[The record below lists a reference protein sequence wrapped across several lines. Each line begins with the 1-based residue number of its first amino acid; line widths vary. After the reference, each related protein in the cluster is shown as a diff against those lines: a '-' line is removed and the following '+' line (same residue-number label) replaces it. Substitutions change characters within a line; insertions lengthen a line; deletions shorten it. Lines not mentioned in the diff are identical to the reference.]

1 MAAQNQ
7 TDLFDAYFR
16 KADLDGD
23 GQISGA
29 EAVAFFQGS
38 NLPKQVLAQVW
49 MYADQ
54 KKLGYL
60 GRQEFYNALKLVTV
74 AQSKRDLTPEMVKAA
89 LFGPASARIPAPQI
103 NVAATPTPHPRVAT
117 VTSQSS
123 GNSSVP
129 SRNSGLNGANGLGNV
144 GVNQQYSQ
152 PLQNQVV
159 RPPQAM
165 PPRTSSQIQPALVAE
180 GTLRGGNM
188 VAPPHLPTSNST
200 NWQSGSSGGFT
211 TGFSNQVQNRSVSP
225 TGQGFGLTASGLTP
239 SMQPRP
245 QATPAQISSSV
256 PKPNDSSIPSNK
268 LAAGDSKA
276 LVVSGNGFASDSLF
290 GDVFS
295 TTSSQSKQTAL
306 ATTSSATGSIVST
319 TSVPASGPH
328 PSAKSSPAESLQGT
342 LSQQPVGGQ
351 YHPGHPT
358 GRQYQQAAGPSNAAS
373 SSTGFPAGPGNFS
386 SGQSTHSQS
395 PWPKMTQSDIQK
407 YTKVF
412 VQVDTDRDGKIT
424 GDQARSLFLS
434 WRLPREVLKQV
445 WDLSDQDND
454 SMLSLREFCTALYL
468 MERYREGRPLPSALP
483 SSLITDET
491 LSTSGHPP
499 VPHRNVAWGPA
510 RGFVQ
515 PQATT
520 APRPPLPSARGRP
533 PRPVSFSQTDA
544 QTPPA
549 PQKSKVPV
557 LEKNLVDQLSQ
568 EEQDSLNSK
577 FKEATD
583 ANKKV
588 EELEKEIQDSRTKTE
603 FFRAKMQELILYKS
617 RCDNRLNEI
626 TERTSADKRE
636 VEALAK
642 KYEEKYKLSGDVASR
657 LTIEESTF
665 RDIQE
670 KKMELYQAI
679 VKIEQ
684 GDNKDGALQE
694 RANQIQSS
702 LEELVKS
709 LNERCKQYGL
719 RAKPTSLVELPF
731 GWQPGI
737 QEGSADWD
745 EDWDKF
751 EDEGFTVV
759 KELTL
764 DVQNVIAPPKPKSS
778 LVQKETASA
787 TVSDANSDKVPD
799 TSERIPEKDST
810 LDQSE
815 DGLAKKPAVTTDKR
829 TQEFQDSHVTSSG
842 ADGSPQAQK
851 TIDPYGSPHAKKTDD
866 TDSSALAKE
875 SRRYGGAES
884 LFSEDKS
891 FDEPTWGKFDSQFDP
906 VWGFDNEHS
915 KETDDSIFGL
925 GGFNI
930 KPIKTQ
936 SSDTGNLFPG
946 KGPVVFDSVP
956 STPADAGDM
965 FHGKSLSIFADSVPS
980 TPAYAD
986 NMFKGKGSSVF
997 ADSVPSTPA
1006 YADNMF
1012 KGKSSSLFADS
1023 VPSTPAYADNMF
1035 KGQNSSIFGDSV
1047 PSTPA
1052 YADNMFKGKTSS
1064 IFADSVPSTPAY
1076 ADDMFKGKSSSP
1088 FADSVPSTPAYHHS
1102 QQSFGEGSDAYS
1114 FDSFSRSDSFNMQ
1127 DSGLFQP
1134 RSFDRFDSMRSSTD
1148 FDQGYGFPPSGFDS
1162 FNAHDQPDKS
1172 LSRFDSMRSTTGF
1185 DSFNAHDQPD
1195 KSLSRFDSMQSSTG
1209 FDHSHEFTSFDDNDP
1224 FGSMGPFK
1232 TSLES
1237 QTPRRDSDKWSA
1249 F

>member
-74 AQSKRDLTPEMVKAA
+74 AQSKRDLTPDMVKAA
-89 LFGPASARIPAPQI
+89 LYGPASARIPAPQI
-103 NVAATPTPHPRVAT
+103 NVATTPTPQPRVAT

-129 SRNSGLNGANGLGNV
+129 SQNSGLNGAPGLGNV
-144 GVNQQYSQ
+144 GGNQQYAQ

-165 PPRTSSQIQPALVAE
+165 PPSTSSQIRPALAAE
-180 GTLRGGNM
+180 GVLRGGNM
-188 VAPPHLPTSNST
+188 VAPPRLPTSNSSI

-211 TGFSNQVQNRSVSP
+211 TGVGNQAQNRSVSP
-225 TGQGFGLTASGLTP
+225 STGQGFELAASGLAP

-245 QATPAQISSSV
+245 QATPVQISSSV
-256 PKPNDSSIPSNK
+256 SKPKDSSIPSNE

-276 LVVSGNGFASDSLF
+276 LVQ
-290 GDVFS
+290 
-295 TTSSQSKQTAL
+295 TSL

-328 PSAKSSPAESLQGT
+328 PSAKLSPAESLQGT

-358 GRQYQQAAGPSNAAS
+358 GRQYQQAAGQNNAAS
-373 SSTGFPAGPGNFS
+373 SSTGFPAGPVNLS
-386 SGQSTHSQS
+386 SGQSTQSQP

-424 GDQARSLFLS
+424 GDQARNLFLS

-445 WDLSDQDND
+445 WDLSDRDND

-468 MERYREGRPLPSALP
+468 MERFREGRPLPSVLP
-483 SSLITDET
+483 STLISDDSPST
-491 LSTSGHPP
+491 LGHPP

-510 RGFVQ
+510 HGFVQ

-533 PRPVSFSQTDA
+533 PRPVPVSLTDA

-577 FKEATD
+577 FKEATE

-588 EELEKEIQDSRTKTE
+588 EELEKEIQDSRSKTE

-636 VEALAK
+636 VDALAK
-642 KYEEKYKLSGDVASR
+642 KYEEKYRLSGDVASR

-694 RANQIQSS
+694 RTNQIQSS

-751 EDEGFTVV
+751 EDEGFTFV

-764 DVQNVIAPPKPKSS
+764 DVQNVVAPPKPKSS
-778 LVQKETASA
+778 LVKRETASA
-787 TVSDANSDKVPD
+787 TDADAKSDKVPD
-799 TSERIPEKDST
+799 TSERIPDKDIAV
-810 LDQSE
+810 DQSE
-815 DGLAKKPAVTTDKR
+815 DGLARSPSGKPAVTTEKQS
-829 TQEFQDSHVTSSG
+829 QEFQDSHGTSSG
-842 ADGSPQAQK
+842 VD
-851 TIDPYGSPHAKKTDD
+851 GSPHAKKTDD
-866 TDSSALAKE
+866 TDRSALAKE
-875 SRRYGGAES
+875 SRSAQGGAES

-891 FDEPTWGKFDSQFDP
+891 FDEPSWGKFDSQFTDS
-906 VWGFDNEHS
+906 VWGFDSEHG
-915 KETDDSIFGL
+915 KGMDLEKHDDNSLFGL

-936 SSDTGNLFPG
+936 SSDTENLFPG
-946 KGPVVFDSVP
+946 KGPIVFDSVP
-956 STPADAGDM
+956 STPANAGDM
-965 FHGKSLSIFADSVPS
+965 YHGKSLSIFGDSVPGP
-980 TPAYAD
+980 PAYED
-986 NMFKGKGSSVF
+986 N
-997 ADSVPSTPA
+997 T
-1006 YADNMF
+1006 F

-1035 KGQNSSIFGDSV
+1035 KGQSSSLFADSV

-1052 YADNMFKGKTSS
+1052 YADNMFKGQGSS

-1076 ADDMFKGKSSSP
+1076 ADNMFKGQSSSL
-1088 FADSVPSTPAYHHS
+1088 FADSVPSTPAYHYS
-1102 QQSFGEGSDAYS
+1102 QQSFGEGSEAYS

-1127 DSGLFQP
+1127 DGGLFQS
-1134 RSFDRFDSMRSSTD
+1134 RTFDRFDSMRSSTD
-1148 FDQGYGFPPSGFDS
+1148 FDQGYGFPPSSFDS

-1172 LSRFDSMRSTTGF
+1172 LSRFDSMGSTTGF
-1185 DSFNAHDQPD
+1185 DH
-1195 KSLSRFDSMQSSTG
+1195 SR
-1209 FDHSHEFTSFDDNDP
+1209 EFASFDDNDP
-1224 FGSMGPFK
+1224 FGSTGQFK